1 MTRRASGKRRARD
14 RVGAG
19 SGDRE
24 GLEGVSGRGV
34 ERLRIGHAELAL
46 QRLRRRLVRVQAVG
60 MGRQAGGY
68 VARVR

>member
-14 RVGAG
+14 HVGAG

-24 GLEGVSGRGV
+24 GLEGVSGWGM
-34 ERLRIGHAELAL
+34 ERLRIGHAGLAL

-60 MGRQAGGY
+60 TGREAGGS
-68 VARVR
+68 VARAR